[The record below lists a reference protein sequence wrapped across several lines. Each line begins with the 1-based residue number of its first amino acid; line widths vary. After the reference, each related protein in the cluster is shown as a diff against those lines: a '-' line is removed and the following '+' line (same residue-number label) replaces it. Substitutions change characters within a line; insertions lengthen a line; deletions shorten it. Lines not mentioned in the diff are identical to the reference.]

1 MRTSNFLLCSLLL
14 CATVLH
20 AAPPVLTMLEPWGA
34 QRGKAVTLNITGT
47 GLLEGARIVSTLPAV
62 FTPLSPPPAMAGRS
76 LPFLVELKADAPVGL
91 YPIRLESPQ
100 GISNV
105 LLFSVGLFSEI
116 REAES
121 ESATGDPSN
130 DTSATAQEVKQT
142 PILINGTLRP
152 ADRDFFKIYGK
163 AGEKRVFEVE
173 ARRMGSAIDPSLR
186 ILDSNGRLLARVE
199 DTPSLGVDCRIEF
212 TFPREGDYFVE
223 VQDARFSDQ
232 AANFYRLKMG
242 YWQYADSMFPLG
254 GRRNAPVDVELSGGN
269 LAAPVKTKVDWSRAN
284 NVRAFVNLPGNTANL
299 PLAFAIS
306 DSPEV
311 TEPSGHGPHPL
322 PLGTVVNGRIHKPG
336 EKDRYKLAVK
346 PGQTYI
352 VELQARELGATRLDG
367 VLTVLD
373 HNGKRM
379 QSAGDQPPA
388 QSAFATILAGDISR
402 DPFLLFTAPKDS
414 NEVTIEVDDLAGEG
428 GPAYGYRLIAQQQEP
443 DFELTLLTPQI
454 NVPAIG
460 AAIVPVNLERRG
472 YAGPVQL
479 YVRDLP
485 EDLRAAGG
493 FIPAEVQEVDNRG
506 LSRRGVLTLEAK
518 PGAAARA
525 LELEVWGEAVLPDG
539 RKIVRKAVGPGML
552 TAIRTNQGFDPGRRQ
567 FNRPFQA
574 PWLGFD
580 LPAMIGHQTA
590 GRLEVFTPPHLRII
604 QGEKQEFY
612 WKFHPAVPGAPRPDT
627 VASDMPGG
635 RDLRLSDRVE
645 PRRPG
650 AGMVQMNTTIG
661 TPPGAFDV
669 ILSARVGDEIIYAP
683 AGRVEVLQ
691 GYTVAPPV
699 QEKPLRAKASAVLAG
714 KVKRETG
721 FAGPITIAPD
731 ALPLDVNC
739 ATAEV
744 PDHAAEYRI
753 ACEAGANAPPG
764 EHTILLNP
772 VSILPEGE
780 KGKVPYK
787 IAPVEA
793 KLVIAQ

>member
-1 MRTSNFLLCSLLL
+1 MRALILLV
-14 CATVLH
+14 CAAGLH

-34 QRGKAVTLNITGT
+34 QRGKAVTLTITGT
-47 GLLEGARIVSTLPAV
+47 GLVEGARIVSTLPAV
-62 FTPLSPPPAMAGRS
+62 FTPLSPPAAMEGRS
-76 LPFLVELKADAPVGL
+76 LPFLVELKADAPAGL
-91 YPIRLESPQ
+91 YPIRIESAQ

-105 LLFSVGLFSEI
+105 LLFSVGIFGEI
-116 REAES
+116 REAEA
-121 ESATGDPSN
+121 ESSTGGPLN
-130 DTSATAQEVKQT
+130 DTPATAQEVKQT
-142 PILINGTLRP
+142 PILINGALRP
-152 ADRDFFKIYGK
+152 ADRDFFKIHGK

-186 ILDSNGRLLARVE
+186 ILDSSGKLLARVE

-212 TFPREGDYFVE
+212 IFPREGDYFVE
-223 VQDARFSDQ
+223 VRDARFSEQ
-232 AANFYRLKMG
+232 ATNFYRLKMG

-254 GRRNAPVDVELSGGN
+254 GRRNTPVEVELAGGN
-269 LAAPVKTKVDWSRAN
+269 LAVPVKTKVDWTKAN
-284 NVRAFVNLPGNTANL
+284 KARAFVNLPGDSPNL

-306 DSPEV
+306 DSPEII
-311 TEPSGHGPHPL
+311 EPSGAGPHPL
-322 PLGTVVNGRIHKPG
+322 ALGTIVNGRILKPG
-336 EKDRYKLAVK
+336 EQDRYKLAVT
-346 PGQTYI
+346 PGLTYM

-367 VLTVLD
+367 VLTLLD
-373 HNGKRM
+373 SKGKRL

-402 DPFLLFTAPKDS
+402 DPFLLFTAPKDTS
-414 NEVTIEVDDLAGEG
+414 EVILLVDDLAGGG
-428 GPAYGYRLIAQQQEP
+428 GPAYGYRLIARQQEP

-454 NVPAIG
+454 NIPALG

-493 FIPAEVQEVDNRG
+493 YIPAEVQEADNRG
-506 LSRRGVLTLEAK
+506 LSRRGVLTLEAR
-518 PGAAARA
+518 PGAATRA

-574 PWLGFD
+574 PWLGYD
-580 LPAMIGHQTA
+580 LPAMIGYQTP

-612 WKFHPAVPGAPRPDT
+612 WKYHPRVPGTPRPDT
-627 VASDMPGG
+627 VATDMPGG

-669 ILSARVGDEIIYAP
+669 ILSARAGDEIIYAP
-683 AGRVEVLQ
+683 AVRVEVLQ
-691 GYTVAPPV
+691 GYSVAPPV
-699 QEKPLRAKASAVLAG
+699 QEKPLRPKASAVLAG
-714 KVKRETG
+714 TVKRESG
-721 FAGPITIAPD
+721 FAGPITITPD

-739 ATAEV
+739 AAAEV
-744 PDHAAEYRI
+744 PDQAAEYRI
-753 ACEAGANAPPG
+753 PCEAGAGAPPG

-793 KLVIAQ
+793 KLVIVP